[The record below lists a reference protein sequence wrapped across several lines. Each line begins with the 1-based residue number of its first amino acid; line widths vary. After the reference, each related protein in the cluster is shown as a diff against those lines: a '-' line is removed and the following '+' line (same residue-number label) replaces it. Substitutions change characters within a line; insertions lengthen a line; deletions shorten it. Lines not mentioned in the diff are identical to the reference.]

1 MSESTPGVVE
11 LADDVSALLYGI
23 AGWASIGFGVLLA
36 GSAVLNL
43 IFGGLAL
50 SGATAVA
57 ATMML
62 IVAFVFVALGA
73 FVNPRMRRRLNRRH
87 APTKFGRVHSVDQ
100 RVIRADEEC
109 AERCVSCG
117 CRIEEGLLRRYREE
131 YAIAGVPVY
140 TTDVGYNHYCL
151 ECATEEFLGER
162 PKTGERLG
170 TAEAGERDE
179 PTPARERSLERE

>member
-23 AGWASIGFGVLLA
+23 AGWLSIGFGLLLA

-43 IFGGLAL
+43 TLGGLAL
-50 SGATAVA
+50 SGASAVFA
-57 ATMML
+57 AMML

-87 APTKFGRVHSVDQ
+87 APTTFGRVHSVDQ
-100 RVIRADEEC
+100 RVVRANEEC
-109 AERCVSCG
+109 PERCVSCG
-117 CRIEEGLLRRYREE
+117 CRIEEGLVRRYREE
-131 YAIAGVPVY
+131 FALAGVPVY

-151 ECATEEFLGER
+151 ECAIEEFLGER
-162 PKTGERLG
+162 VESETRTESVEITDRHDPTS
-170 TAEAGERDE
+170 ARD
-179 PTPARERSLERE
+179 RSVERE